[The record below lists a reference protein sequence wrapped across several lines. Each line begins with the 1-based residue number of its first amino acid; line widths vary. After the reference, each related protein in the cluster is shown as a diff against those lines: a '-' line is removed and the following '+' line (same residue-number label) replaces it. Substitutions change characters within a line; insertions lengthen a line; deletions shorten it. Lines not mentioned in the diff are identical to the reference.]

1 MRRLRI
7 VLVLLVL
14 ALIGLAADRGAG
26 ISTWMRQRADLEDS
40 DEQIA
45 KLEAENARLE
55 REIESLQRDPFAIER
70 AIREDLEYARIGET
84 VIRLQDEP
92 RSNPWIP

>member
-1 MRRLRI
+1 VKRLRTVAVFLAI
-7 VLVLLVL
+7 
-14 ALIGLAADRGAG
+14 ALIGLAAGRGSG
-26 ISTWMRQRADLEDS
+26 ISIWMRQRVDLESS

-45 KLEAENARLE
+45 QLEAEIARLK

-70 AIREDLEYARIGET
+70 AIREDLEYARAGET
-84 VIRLQDEP
+84 VIRLQGES

>member
-1 MRRLRI
+1 VRRLRI
-7 VLVLLVL
+7 VLVLLAL

-45 KLEAENARLE
+45 KLEAEIARLE

-70 AIREDLEYARIGET
+70 AIREDLEYARVGET
-84 VIRLQDEP
+84 VIRVPIDLG
-92 RSNPWIP
+92 SNPRIP